1 MLLTEIRNAG
11 NLVWRA
17 RIAAVVNQPPQKGH
31 QGPFMAL
38 KAQPHGFE
46 VAIKCYLQLHD
57 HLSFLGVTI
66 SLGQVVKKCRT
77 IFFFFFFIIIYF
89 FLNKASFTFF

>member
-1 MLLTEIRNAG
+1 MLLNEIRNAG

-46 VAIKCYLQLHD
+46 VAIKCYLQP
-57 HLSFLGVTI
+57 
-66 SLGQVVKKCRT
+66 
-77 IFFFFFFIIIYF
+77 
-89 FLNKASFTFF
+89 A